1 MSQCHKRYLIFC
13 EGLTE
18 YIYAK
23 ALQDQLSRDKA
34 RSISVEYNRDL
45 DNTPATM
52 VKKALRMM
60 KEARQDKVSYDRVFL
75 IFDHD
80 NRHELEKV
88 FRVMNEKKIDFIFS
102 SISIEFWF
110 LLHYEDNGRSFI
122 SVAELITYLK
132 RRWPE
137 YHKTKMK
144 HYQLLKDNLTVA
156 RARALRIRRNYE
168 PELPLHL
175 ANPWTNMDQLIDF
188 FDELDR

>member
-1 MSQCHKRYLIFC
+1 MSQCYKRYLIFC

-23 ALQDQLSRDKA
+23 ALQDQLPRDKA
-34 RSISVEYNRDL
+34 RSISVQYNRDH

-60 KEARQDKVSYDRVFL
+60 KEARQDKVPYDRVFL

-80 NRHELEKV
+80 NRKELEKV
-88 FRVMNEKKIDFIFS
+88 FRLLKEKKIDFIFS

-110 LLHYEDNGRSFI
+110 LLHYEDTGRGFASA
-122 SVAELITYLK
+122 AELITYLK
-132 RRWPE
+132 QRWPA

-144 HYQLLKDNLTVA
+144 HFQLLKDNLNVA
-156 RARALRIRRNYE
+156 RGRAQRIRQNTDAD
-168 PELPLHL
+168 LPLHL

-188 FDELDR
+188 FDDLGQ